1 MWTEAEC
8 RRILDEVLRLSDA
21 DETEAYLGGGRAALT
36 RFANNT
42 IHQNVEEMNVSLTV
56 RIVLGKRT
64 GRASTNKLDHESLA
78 RVIEDAKAIARVSE
92 PDEEML
98 PVPEPAALESIDAY
112 VEATAAITPE
122 QRAAEVAKIVSRA
135 EANGLTAAGKYLTG
149 WGTLGEYGEKPAFAL
164 ANSRGHFAYY
174 RSSRA
179 EVGATIIAPDSSG
192 WIGAN
197 HKDARRIDFAKL
209 GERALWKARASA
221 DPREVPPG
229 AYTVILEPE
238 AVANLL
244 WFLTFTDGFN
254 ALAADEERCFAAGK
268 VGQKIFG
275 ENITIDDDC
284 FHPLHRA
291 RPWDGEGVPKEKVS
305 LVEKGVLKALV
316 FDRRTAAKHGVAP
329 TGHGFP
335 APNLMGAW
343 PTELVV
349 HGGKQTVEDLIGST
363 ERGILVTRF
372 WYNRTVDPMRCIV
385 TGMTRDGTFL
395 VEGGKIVCGLKNFRF
410 NESVLDVLNNV
421 EAMSE
426 PERADSI
433 VVPAMK
439 VRDFHF
445 TSVTRF

>member
-1 MWTEAEC
+1 MWSEAEC
-8 RRILDEVLRLSDA
+8 RKILDEVVRLSDA

-36 RFANNT
+36 RFANNEV
-42 IHQNVEEMNVSLTV
+42 HQNVDEMNVSVTV
-56 RIVLGKRT
+56 RVVLGKRS
-64 GRASTNKLDHESLA
+64 GRASTNMLDHDSLV

-92 PDEEML
+92 PDDEML
-98 PVPEPAALESIDAY
+98 PVPGTTPLQTVDAY
-112 VEATAAITPE
+112 DEKTAATTPE
-122 QRAAEVAKIVSRA
+122 ERAAEVAKIVSRA
-135 EANGLTAAGKYLTG
+135 EKKGLTAAGKYLTG

-164 ANSRGHFAYY
+164 ANSRGHIAYY

-179 EVGATIIAPDSSG
+179 EVGATIIAADSSG

-197 HKDARRIDFAKL
+197 HRDARRIDFAKL
-209 GERALWKARASA
+209 GERAIWKAEASA
-221 DPREVPPG
+221 HPREVPAG
-229 AYTVILEPE
+229 TYTVILEPE
-238 AVANLL
+238 AVANVL
-244 WFLTFTDGFN
+244 WFLTWTDGFN
-254 ALAADEERCFAAGK
+254 ALAVDEERCFATGK

-275 ENITIDDDC
+275 ENITIEDDC

-291 RPWDGEGVPKEKVS
+291 RPWDGEGVPKKKTT
-305 LVEKGVLKALV
+305 LVEKGVLKTLV
-316 FDRRTAAKHGVAP
+316 YDRRTAAKHNVEP

-349 HGGKQTVEDLIGST
+349 HGGSQSVEDLIRST

-372 WYNRTVDPMRCIV
+372 WYNRTVDPMKCIV

-395 VEGGKIVCGLKNFRF
+395 VENGKIAGGLRNFRF
-410 NESVLDVLNNV
+410 NESVLEMLNNV